1 MKIAI
6 AAVVI
11 GIALRV
17 LFLFL
22 TPFDSGQEAR
32 DAKLLPYN
40 DERAHYNYIIHI
52 IDTGELPSSSSSIK
66 EGLGNTQASFESY
79 QPPLYYL
86 IAAPAVA
93 LWQNIDPNTSYL
105 AGRFL
110 SLLFG
115 ILLLPLVFL
124 IALEL
129 GLSRVI
135 AGSALIVMSFL
146 GSLVRY
152 SVLTSNDSLCW
163 FFAGLIIYFWLRADT
178 ESSSKRYLLLWTLA
192 LAGGLY
198 VKFSILLLAPLPLIL
213 SLLKKQWQKSIVWFG
228 LIVVAAILSA
238 PVWLRNIQIF
248 GSILPLSAGF
258 GSPDAESA
266 SLLAV
271 LSYALRSFIFPWQ
284 EFWGGPLGGIL
295 ILFIAITCVI
305 LISLSLSEFRVIKA
319 LPNYFLLL
327 FVSIVGF
334 AWLNMHYFQAEG
346 RYLLIAWPAWILLLA
361 IGGRTRRTQSILFV
375 LLLVPYL
382 LFIVPF
388 GE

>member
-6 AAVVI
+6 VAVVI
-11 GIALRV
+11 GIALRI

-22 TPFDSGQEAR
+22 TPFDNGQDVR

-52 IDTGELPSSSSSIK
+52 IETGGLPSSNSSIK
-66 EGLGNTQASFESY
+66 EELGSIQASFESY

-86 IAAPAVA
+86 IAVPAVA
-93 LWQNIDPNTSYL
+93 LWQSIDPKTNYL
-105 AGRFL
+105 AGRFV

-115 ILLLPLVFL
+115 ILLLPLVLL
-124 IALEL
+124 IALEF
-129 GLSRVI
+129 GLSRAI
-135 AGSALIVMSFL
+135 AGSALIVTSLL

-152 SVLTSNDSLCW
+152 SVLISNDSLCW
-163 FFAGLIIYFWLRADT
+163 LFAGLIIYFWLRADG

-192 LAGGLY
+192 LAGGFY
-198 VKFSILLLAPLPLIL
+198 AKFSILLLAPLPLVL
-213 SLLKKQWQKSIVWFG
+213 SLLKKQWRKSIMWFG
-228 LIVVAAILSA
+228 LIAIAAILSA
-238 PVWLRNIQIF
+238 PVWLRNIQVF
-248 GSILPLSAGF
+248 SSILPLSTGF
-258 GSPDAESA
+258 GSPDVDSA
-266 SLLAV
+266 SLLSV

-295 ILFIAITCVI
+295 ILFFAATCTI
-305 LISLSLSEFRVIKA
+305 LILLSLSEFRVIKA

-327 FVSIVGF
+327 FASIIGF

-346 RYLLIAWPAWILLLA
+346 RYLLIAWPAWTLLLA
-361 IGGRTRRTQSILFV
+361 IAGRTRRTQSILFILM
-375 LLLVPYL
+375 LLPYL
-382 LFIVPF
+382 LFIAPF

>member
-6 AAVVI
+6 VAVVI
-11 GIALRV
+11 GITLRV

-22 TPFDSGQEAR
+22 APFDNNQDVR

-40 DERAHYNYIIHI
+40 DERAHFNYIIHI
-52 IDTGELPSSSSSIK
+52 IEKGTLPSSDISIK
-66 EGLGNTQASFESY
+66 EELGSTQASFESY

-93 LWQNIDPNTSYL
+93 LWQSFDPKTSYL
-105 AGRFL
+105 AGRFV

-124 IALEL
+124 IAFEL
-129 GLSRVI
+129 GLSRTI
-135 AGSALIVMSFL
+135 ASSALIVTSLL

-152 SVLTSNDSLCW
+152 SVLISNDSLCW
-163 FFAGLIIYFWLRADT
+163 LFAGLIIYFWLRADA

-198 VKFSILLLAPLPLIL
+198 TKFSILLLAPLPLIL
-213 SLLKKQWQKSIVWFG
+213 CLLKKQWRKSIIWFG
-228 LIVVAAILSA
+228 LIAIAAILSA
-238 PVWLRNIQIF
+238 PVWLRNIQVF
-248 GSILPLSAGF
+248 SSILPLSAGF
-258 GSPDAESA
+258 GSPDVEPA
-266 SLLAV
+266 SLLSV

-284 EFWGGPLGGIL
+284 EFWSGPSGGIL
-295 ILFIAITCVI
+295 ILSIAIACVI
-305 LISLSLSEFRVIKA
+305 LIIIALSEFRVIKA
-319 LPNYFLLL
+319 LPNCFLLL
-327 FVSIVGF
+327 FASIVGF

-361 IGGRTRRTQSILFV
+361 IGGRTRRTKSILFILM
-375 LLLVPYL
+375 LLPYL